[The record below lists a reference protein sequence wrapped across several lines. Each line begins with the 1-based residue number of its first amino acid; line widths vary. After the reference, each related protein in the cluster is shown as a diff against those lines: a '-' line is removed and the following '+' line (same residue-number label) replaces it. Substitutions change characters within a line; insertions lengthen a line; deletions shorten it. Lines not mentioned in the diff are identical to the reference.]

1 MILLRRLNNAVI
13 GLNAD
18 LIERIDA
25 TPDTVITLVDGKK
38 YVVAETPDEVVERII
53 EFRASVLANVGARG
67 PINVPAV
74 AHPHETGARQL
85 RLVSDADAAGAAGSA
100 SSAGKERQ
108 ETEVR
113 ALRFGGADELAED
126 GRGAQPHREP

>member
-38 YVVAETPDEVVERII
+38 YVVAETPEEVVERIVA
-53 EFRASVLANVGARG
+53 FRANVLAHVGPQGSTA
-67 PINVPAV
+67 VPEV
-74 AHPHETGARQL
+74 HRTFDTGAPPL
-85 RLVSDADAAGAAGSA
+85 RLVSTADEHAAIAD
-100 SSAGKERQ
+100 
-108 ETEVR
+108 ETER
-113 ALRFGGADELAED
+113 
-126 GRGAQPHREP
+126 